1 MDRIDAALNRDRI
14 DILIEL
20 RGRHNENTQ
29 VKSYRKMISFVV
41 FVLNLVLLIITCFI
55 GFHWTEKIY
64 NYNSTH
70 CVNEYKANQ
79 ILEYNSINI
88 TKNGGKT

>member
-1 MDRIDAALNRDRI
+1 MDRIDAALNQDRI
-14 DILIEL
+14 DILMEP
-20 RGRHNENTQ
+20 RERQFENTK

-41 FVLNLVLLIITCFI
+41 FVLNLVSLIITCSI
-55 GFHWTEKIY
+55 GLHWTGKTF
-64 NYNSTH
+64 NCNSTE

-79 ILEYNSINI
+79 IIEFNSINI